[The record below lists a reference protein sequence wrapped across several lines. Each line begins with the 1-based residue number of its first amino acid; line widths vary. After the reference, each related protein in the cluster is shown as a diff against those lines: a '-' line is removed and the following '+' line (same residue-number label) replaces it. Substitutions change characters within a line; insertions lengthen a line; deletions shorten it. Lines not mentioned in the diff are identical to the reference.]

1 MVVDGAASTLPQHQR
16 LKSHT
21 SHRSPDYCELL
32 YLIAEFLDFCV
43 RQVSR
48 SLQGGIAVE
57 TQGQCLTPFQ
67 RKLLLNSLQASL
79 RPEYC
84 RRIEIMLLAD
94 TGQSQSQICKALG
107 CSQEMARYWIAMAQA
122 GNAHYWNDR
131 PMGRPKTVNEQYIA
145 RLKELVSHSP
155 REYGYPFQ
163 RWTAQWLGKHLAK
176 ELGIKVSDCHI
187 NRLLKQMGLSTRPEP
202 ATALEATN
210 HTDTDNSSL
219 VIRDL
224 TSASAPEFPELGSFN
239 SIR

>member
-1 MVVDGAASTLPQHQR
+1 ME
-16 LKSHT
+16 K
-21 SHRSPDYCELL
+21 
-32 YLIAEFLDFCV
+32 
-43 RQVSR
+43 
-48 SLQGGIAVE
+48 
-57 TQGQCLTPFQ
+57 QGQCLTPFQ
-67 RKLLLNSLQASL
+67 QKLLLKSMQADL
-79 RPEYC
+79 RPEYR

-94 TGQSQSQICKALG
+94 KGQSQSQICKALG
-107 CSQEMARYWIAMAQA
+107 CSPEMARYWIAMAQA
-122 GNAHYWNDR
+122 GQAHQWNDQ
-131 PMGRPKTVNEQYIA
+131 PMGRPKTVNEQYLA

-187 NRLLKQMGLSTRPEP
+187 NRLLKQIGLSTRPKP

-210 HTDTDNSSL
+210 QTATDNSSL

-224 TSASAPEFPELGSFN
+224 TSASATESPGLWPFN